1 MRSFNSVKIWRHG
14 FLLRSR
20 KKLCTFKMPAKRVR
34 FREISSN
41 FAIVVIVL
49 SCTFHSH
56 ALGWY
61 AFKAKNSTISA
72 QSRTTRVYRYVAV
85 WHISTYLQA
94 DASSCIVQCAFSLKG
109 PLDEQKSFAVEWCS
123 WQLSKGFTAAVVVA
137 LHYWLATWACLVRF
151 MDSCRCMKKQVV
163 ISLPLTYSINQFT
176 LKTRLMI
183 VFYVMVYVK
192 APPCFVYI
200 T

>member
-1 MRSFNSVKIWRHG
+1 MTLVFQLGATSSG
-14 FLLRSR
+14 FLFGTIQCTSALIAPIHAKFQFSENLKARVFTALS

-56 ALGWY
+56 ALRYWY

-72 QSRTTRVYRYVAV
+72 QSRTTRAYRYVAM

-123 WQLSKGFTAAVVVA
+123 
-137 LHYWLATWACLVRF
+137 
-151 MDSCRCMKKQVV
+151 
-163 ISLPLTYSINQFT
+163 
-176 LKTRLMI
+176 
-183 VFYVMVYVK
+183 
-192 APPCFVYI
+192 
-200 T
+200 